1 MDDEAPGGRAAKPDG
16 RGGAAA
22 TDLTGNRKSFMP
34 WLIALVFVG
43 ATIAIFASGVH
54 RYLSFSTLVTYQ
66 DTLHDMVARNHA
78 VAPLL
83 FVMAYAL
90 VVAFS
95 IPGAVVLT
103 VTSGFLFGGV
113 FGTMFTLTGATI
125 GVAGIYA
132 IAGTA
137 LGPVVKRLVAG
148 RLASID
154 EGFRE
159 GVWSYLFF
167 LRLVPLFPF
176 WVVNLATACLQVP
189 LVPLLVTTFLGTL
202 PATMAFSFAGA
213 SFAEIVRS
221 QGEALRACQASGAT
235 NCGVTFDASHV
246 ISPQILATLIALG
259 VMALIPVV
267 MKAWRKRKQG
277 IGNA

>member
-1 MDDEAPGGRAAKPDG
+1 MDNEAPGALAAGPDR
-16 RGGAAA
+16 RGDAAV
-22 TDLTGNRKSFMP
+22 TDLSGKRKSFAP
-34 WLIALVFVG
+34 WIIALVFVG
-43 ATIAIFASGVH
+43 VTIAIFASGVH

-66 DTLHDMVARNHA
+66 DSLHDMVARNPA

-83 FVMAYAL
+83 FVLAYAL

-103 VTSGFLFGGV
+103 VTSGFLFGGIL
-113 FGTMFTLTGATI
+113 GTMLTLTGATI

-132 IAGTA
+132 IAGSA
-137 LGPVVKRLVAG
+137 LGPAVKRLVEG
-148 RLASID
+148 RLASIN

-202 PATMAFSFAGA
+202 PATLAFSFAGA

-221 QGEALRACQASGAT
+221 QGEALRTCQASGAT
-235 NCGVTFDASHV
+235 TCGVTFDASHV
-246 ISPQILATLIALG
+246 ISPQILATFVALG
-259 VMALIPVV
+259 VMALVPVA
-267 MKAWRKRKQG
+267 MKTWRRRSKSVGKF
-277 IGNA
+277 

>member
-1 MDDEAPGGRAAKPDG
+1 MDSEAPGARAAGPEG
-16 RGGAAA
+16 RGGAAV
-22 TDLTGNRKSFMP
+22 TDLSGKHKSFVP
-34 WLIALVFVG
+34 WIIALVFVG

-66 DTLHDMVARNHA
+66 DSLHDMVARNPA
-78 VAPLL
+78 MAPLL
-83 FVMAYAL
+83 FVLA
-90 VVAFS
+90 VAFS

-103 VTSGFLFGGV
+103 VTSGFLFGGIL
-113 FGTMFTLTGATI
+113 GTMLTLTGATI

-132 IAGTA
+132 IAGSA
-137 LGPVVKRLVAG
+137 LGPAVKRLVEG
-148 RLASID
+148 RLAGIN

-202 PATMAFSFAGA
+202 PATLAFSFAGA

-221 QGEALRACQASGAT
+221 QGEALRTCQASGAT
-235 NCGVTFDASHV
+235 TCGVTFDASHV
-246 ISPQILATLIALG
+246 ISPQILATFVALG
-259 VMALIPVV
+259 VMALVPVA
-267 MKAWRKRKQG
+267 MKAWRRRSKSVGKF
-277 IGNA
+277 